1 MAEEDCRREQTIIF
15 VRDTYS
21 STWAA
26 ADTAVVHRDCRVVS
40 EERIPGISTISVS
53 ERRDVIT
60 RWFTRVFEALPNAFN
75 RGDLSIRCRSFT
87 SFG

>member
-1 MAEEDCRREQTIIF
+1 MR
-15 VRDTYS
+15 
-21 STWAA
+21 AA
-26 ADTAVVHRDCRVVS
+26 AANADAPSDRRVVT

-53 ERRDVIT
+53 ERRDVVT
-60 RWFTRVFEALPNAFN
+60 RWFTRIFEALPNAFN

>member
-1 MAEEDCRREQTIIF
+1 MAEEDCRKEQTIIV
-15 VRDTYS
+15 VRNTYAS
-21 STWAA
+21 MWAA
-26 ADTAVVHRDCRVVS
+26 ADTADVHSDYRVLC
-40 EERIPGISTISVS
+40 EERIPGISIISVS
-53 ERRDVIT
+53 ECREVVT